1 MTTNA
6 SETSRTLQ
14 AVRTAFWVC
23 LAVTIGC
30 GDGSSAK
37 PAASGDAGETVDEIC
52 QVAAELLG
60 VDRSKINSE
69 TSLGE
74 LGADE
79 LDLVELVMHLE
90 EHFGVSIP
98 DESLQQ
104 AMGAGNFQQGAKN
117 ITISEL
123 ASIVDGQMRT
133 REGTQSESMYKP
145 RARN

>member
-1 MTTNA
+1 MTTNS

-14 AVRTAFWVC
+14 GVQAAFLVC
-23 LAVTIGC
+23 LAATIGC
-30 GDGSSAK
+30 GEGSSAK
-37 PAASGDAGETVDEIC
+37 PAASREAAKTVDEIR
-52 QVAAELLG
+52 QIAAELLG
-60 VDRSKINSE
+60 VDRSKVNSE

-133 REGTQSESMYKP
+133 HEGTQSGSMY
-145 RARN
+145 